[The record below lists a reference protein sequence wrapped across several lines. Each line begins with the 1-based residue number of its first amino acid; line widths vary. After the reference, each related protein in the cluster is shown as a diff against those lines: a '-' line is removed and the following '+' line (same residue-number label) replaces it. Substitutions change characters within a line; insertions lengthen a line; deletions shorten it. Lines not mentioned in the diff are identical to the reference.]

1 VSDYHWPGPGYSP
14 VLKSKLVKSDSP
26 EPCSRCGRDLRQIN
40 PDECLICAPAKS
52 LSRSFKVEIP
62 LLTLEIIKAKHK
74 NVSAYLRGLIAK
86 DLGPEVFPPESINR
100 PGGRKLKV
108 KTDL

>member
-1 VSDYHWPGPGYSP
+1 M
-14 VLKSKLVKSDSP
+14 
-26 EPCSRCGRDLRQIN
+26 
-40 PDECLICAPAKS
+40 
-52 LSRSFKVEIP
+52 P

-86 DLGPEVFPPESINR
+86 DLGADVFPSTALQR
-100 PGGRKLKV
+100 RGGGRLKV